1 MRPTEIRVLYDGGCP
16 VCRAFAQRLRLPES
30 AGRFALVDAR
40 ADPEQRRALAGRE
53 IDLEEGFA
61 VVTCDACLT
70 GADAAHALAKLHAGT
85 GLADKIVLWCF
96 GTRRRAELTY
106 PLFRACRRLLLFVLG
121 RKPL

>member
-1 MRPTEIRVLYDGGCP
+1 MHD
-16 VCRAFAQRLRLPES
+16 S
-30 AGRFALVDAR
+30 AAPLALVDAR

-61 VVTCDACLT
+61 VVACDACRT

-85 GLADKIVLWCF
+85 GLADRIAIWCF
-96 GTRRRAELTY
+96 GTRRRAELSY
-106 PLFRACRRLLLFVLG
+106 PLFRACRRFLLFVLR

>member
-1 MRPTEIRVLYDGGCP
+1 MHD
-16 VCRAFAQRLRLPES
+16 S
-30 AGRFALVDAR
+30 AAPLALVDAR
-40 ADPEQRRALAGRE
+40 ADPEQRRVLATAGF
-53 IDLEEGFA
+53 DLEQGFA
-61 VVTCDACLT
+61 VIACDTCRT

>member
-16 VCRAFAQRLRLPES
+16 ICRAFVNRLRLHDTS
-30 AGRFALVDAR
+30 APLALVDAR
-40 ADPEQRRALAGRE
+40 ADPEQHRALANAG

-61 VVTCDACLT
+61 VVACDVYRT

-85 GLADKIVLWCF
+85 GLADKIVHWCF
-96 GTRRRAELTY
+96 GTRRRAELSY
-106 PLFRACRRLLLFVLG
+106 PLFRASRRLLLFILG